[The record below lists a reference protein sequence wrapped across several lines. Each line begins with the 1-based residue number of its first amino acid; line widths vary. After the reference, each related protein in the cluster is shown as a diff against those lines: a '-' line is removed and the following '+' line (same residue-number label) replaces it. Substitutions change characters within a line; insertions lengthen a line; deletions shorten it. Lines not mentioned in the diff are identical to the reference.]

1 MTMSKL
7 IQIPKIADPL
17 GRNWEQPDE
26 SDILV
31 DEECAVMS
39 RKSFDKL
46 KDYSGSQPSAL
57 YDGKMWKT
65 CVCVKD
71 GPLWILKFCCN
82 EDIERNVIS
91 IVSRPILILE

>member
-1 MTMSKL
+1 MNKL
-7 IQIPKIADPL
+7 IQIPKITDPL
-17 GRNWEQPDE
+17 GRNWGQPDE
-26 SDILV
+26 SEILV

-46 KDYSGSQPSAL
+46 KDYSDSQPSAL
-57 YDGKMWKT
+57 YNGKMWKT
-65 CVCVKD
+65 CACVKG
-71 GPLWILKFCCN
+71 GPMWILKFCCD